1 MFASLAPQARFY
13 LNALADANQPIKKNI
28 LRLLALKDEYGSSAL
43 IYAIEKAISH
53 KAYGADYIENIL
65 YQEMTPQRC
74 HPPVKLKDD
83 SLNHI
88 RLAEPCLADYDSLIL
103 KRRKDND

>member
-1 MFASLAPQARFY
+1 M
-13 LNALADANQPIKKNI
+13 ADANQPIKKNV
-28 LRLLALKDEYGSSAL
+28 LRLLAVKDEYGTPAL
-43 IYAIEKAISH
+43 IYAIEKALNH
-53 KAYGADYIENIL
+53 RAYGADYIENIL
-65 YQEMTPQRC
+65 YQEMTPQRV

-103 KRRKDND
+103 KRKKHND